1 MIPKPPERQAR
12 AVPRFM
18 KSKRRLSPVVQ
29 AEVDSQI
36 KALMDNPL
44 VGEMKKGALRGVRVV
59 KFKADDRQYLL
70 AYNFHAKSNILEA
83 LDVAVHENFY
93 RGLEGYLRDRP

>member
-1 MIPKPPERQAR
+1 MTAKPPERPAR

-29 AEVDSQI
+29 AEVDSQ
-36 KALMDNPL
+36 
-44 VGEMKKGALRGVRVV
+44 
-59 KFKADDRQYLL
+59 FKADDRQYLL
-70 AYNFHAKSNILEA
+70 AYYFPAKPNIVEA
-83 LDVAVHENFY
+83 LNVAVHENFY

>member
-1 MIPKPPERQAR
+1 MTAKPPERPAR

-36 KALMDNPL
+36 KA
-44 VGEMKKGALRGVRVV
+44 
-59 KFKADDRQYLL
+59 DDRPYLL
-70 AYNFHAKSNILEA
+70 AYYFHAKPNIIEA

-93 RGLEGYLRDRP
+93 RDLEGYLRDRP

>member
-1 MIPKPPERQAR
+1 
-12 AVPRFM
+12 M
-18 KSKRRLSPVVQ
+18 KSKRRLFPVVQ

-44 VGEMKKGALRGVRVV
+44 VGEMKKGALKGVRVV
-59 KFKADDRQYLL
+59 KFKADDRQCLL
-70 AYNFHAKSNILEA
+70 AYSFHTKPNIIEA
-83 LDVAVHENFY
+83 LDVAVHENFS

>member
-1 MIPKPPERQAR
+1 MAAKPPERQAR

-18 KSKRRLSPVVQ
+18 KSKRRLSPVAQ

-44 VGEMKKGALRGVRVV
+44 AGDMKKGALKGVRVV

-70 AYNFHAKSNILEA
+70 AYYFHATPNIIEA

-93 RGLEGYLRDRP
+93 RGLEGYLGAR

>member
-1 MIPKPPERQAR
+1 MTAKPPERQAR
-12 AVPRFM
+12 AVPRFT
-18 KSKRRLSPVVQ
+18 KSKRRQFPVVQ

-44 VGEMKKGALRGVRVV
+44 VGEMKKGALKGVRVV
-59 KFKADDRQYLL
+59 KFKADDRQCLL
-70 AYNFHAKSNILEA
+70 AYSFHTKPNIIEA
-83 LDVAVHENFY
+83 LDVAVHENFS

>member
-1 MIPKPPERQAR
+1 MTAKPPARQAR
-12 AVPRFM
+12 AVPRFT

-44 VGEMKKGALRGVRVV
+44 VGEVKKGALKGVRVV

-70 AYNFHAKSNILEA
+70 AYYFHAKPNIIEA

-93 RGLEGYLRDRP
+93 RGLESYLRDRP